1 MVRAALANAGAVR
14 IDHILGMFRLWWIP
28 EGCPATEGTYVY
40 YDHEAMMGVILLEAQ
55 RAGAVVIGEDLGVVE
70 PWVRDYLRDR
80 GVLGTSVVW
89 FEKDGGGWPL
99 RPEHYRERALAAVNI
114 HDLPPTLG
122 YIRGIQTTLRS
133 ELGLLTDDIETVRA
147 GDRLELEQV
156 TARLHEYGCID
167 GAEPSEREMVEGL
180 YRYVAKVPSKL
191 VVASLVDA
199 VGDVRPQNMPGTG
212 ADEYPNWCVPL
223 CDSDG
228 EEVFIEDLPS
238 NERLTTLFA
247 LLTGSVC

>member
-1 MVRAALANAGAVR
+1 M
-14 IDHILGMFRLWWIP
+14 
-28 EGCPATEGTYVY
+28 
-40 YDHEAMMGVILLEAQ
+40 
-55 RAGAVVIGEDLGVVE
+55 
-70 PWVRDYLRDR
+70 
-80 GVLGTSVVW
+80 
-89 FEKDGGGWPL
+89 
-99 RPEHYRERALAAVNI
+99 
-114 HDLPPTLG
+114 
-122 YIRGIQTTLRS
+122 
-133 ELGLLTDDIETVRA
+133 RA

-180 YRYVAKVPSKL
+180 YRYVGKVPSKL

-212 ADEYPNWCVPL
+212 ADQYPNWCVPL

-238 NERLTTLFA
+238 NERLTSLFS
-247 LLTGSVC
+247 LLTGSVR